1 VACVLLAIIAILTTV
16 ASAGGVFIDDLY
28 RDDALATPG
37 WRGTGLA
44 TLVIGGPTGTALPVG
59 TALRDVKRDFESGA
73 SWQACERKTLYVL
86 DVTSLESHQLAR
98 VGAIPLVYGAVSD
111 QATLQHSWLLPS

>member
-1 VACVLLAIIAILTTV
+1 MAAIV
-16 ASAGGVFIDDLY
+16 SSSASA
-28 RDDALATPG
+28 TP
-37 WRGTGLA
+37 
-44 TLVIGGPTGTALPVG
+44 GTALPVG
-59 TALRDVKRDFESGA
+59 TALRDVKQDFDPGA
-73 SWQACERKTLYVL
+73 SWQARERKTLYVL